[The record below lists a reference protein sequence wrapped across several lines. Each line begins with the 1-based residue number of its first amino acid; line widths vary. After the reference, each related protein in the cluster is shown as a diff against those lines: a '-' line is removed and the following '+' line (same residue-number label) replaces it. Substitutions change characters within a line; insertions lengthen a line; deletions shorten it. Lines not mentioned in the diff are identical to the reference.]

1 MAASA
6 HNLSTN
12 WQRRLGKTTLADTG
26 SDLTTERYYIM
37 EQFQDRLVSTQR
49 HQFTMATVFIVS
61 TIAVV
66 AIIIFGD
73 IAEASDASRLLVAFV
88 GVTTSFTGW
97 VWSSNALVSGQKYS
111 EGMSEAEKATP
122 GGKVE
127 AKQPFMI
134 YQIYTFLVSAG
145 TIAVIIGAIY

>member
-1 MAASA
+1 
-6 HNLSTN
+6 
-12 WQRRLGKTTLADTG
+12 
-26 SDLTTERYYIM
+26 M

-122 GGKVE
+122 GGK
-127 AKQPFMI
+127 ASFKQPWMI